1 MPRTTYPAP
10 VDAVDALGAARIFAE
25 STETHSVKALGEA
38 LSDAKYKKVHSFR
51 KNGGCRDAEQ
61 RAPLKKGEGGEPRR
75 DTLSSRLAPQAS
87 VVKGREVLQIGSP
100 SERVYIVFPLKEPQK
115 CH

>member
-1 MPRTTYPAP
+1 MPATRPIY
-10 VDAVDALGAARIFAE
+10 AVLGRAAFPPKVQE
-25 STETHSVKALGEA
+25 PMKALDQA

-51 KNGGCRDAEQ
+51 KRGLLEHAS
-61 RAPLKKGEGGEPRR
+61 KGREESRR
-75 DTLSSRLAPQAS
+75 DTLSSRLALQAS

-115 CH
+115 FH